1 MYPARV
7 TETRIWVWDNLR
19 MPAPIAPAADL
30 RAALHALAELVD
42 GMTFKL
48 PGNARTARNAL
59 RRETAWGINEY
70 LLPRLGDL
78 DAPLVAVLIGSTG
91 SGKSTILNSLAQLP
105 ISDAGALRPT
115 TTMPVV
121 WAHGANVDRYREEF
135 LSGYGLQ
142 QQPIRVV
149 DGNDSLPRGLTVID
163 APDFD
168 SVVEDHRRMADDL
181 LAVGDVI
188 LFVTSAQRYA
198 DAVPWEFLDKARA
211 RSVPVLFIANRTPPL
226 SDVLIADYRRLLEE
240 RGFPLERQFFEITEQ
255 LVDRTT
261 GALPEKAVGDVL
273 ARLEEMASD
282 SGRAAVLEASIR
294 GAVGDLAVRT
304 AALER
309 AVSEELTEAGALRR
323 VAAAA
328 YERQVGEVSGSL
340 DSGELIRAEV
350 LERWQE
356 FLGTGELTKAVSE
369 GFSRLSSWARRVFG
383 GTQSATRVR
392 TDTGMELREVLIRRA
407 DLAAAAAASAWEL
420 DPAGAALLSGRSLWR
435 HADTTAEAAAGAVD
449 NWLTDLSELISEAG
463 ASKKRTAQVASYG
476 VNSVAVAVILGVFLQ
491 TGGLTGAEVGVAAGA
506 AAAQQKLLEHL
517 FGSAAARSLVET
529 ARLRLSH
536 TVGVVLADDGAR
548 FGKLLDDHTDELPE
562 PGSLSS
568 AHDRVVRRVEAWD
581 GV

>member
-1 MYPARV
+1 
-7 TETRIWVWDNLR
+7 
-19 MPAPIAPAADL
+19 MPAPIAPVADL
-30 RAALHALAELVD
+30 RAALHALTELIDDV
-42 GMTFKL
+42 TFKL
-48 PGNARTARNAL
+48 PGNARTARNTL

-121 WAHGANVDRYREEF
+121 WAHGLHVDRYREEF
-135 LSGYGLQ
+135 LSGYGSE

-149 DGNDSLPRGLTVID
+149 DGRDSLLRGLTVID

-168 SVVEDHRRMADDL
+168 SVVEHHRRMADDL

-198 DAVPWEFLDKARA
+198 DAVPWEFLEKAHS
-211 RSVPVLFIANRTPPL
+211 RSVPVLFIANRIPPR
-226 SDVLIADYRRLLEE
+226 SDDLIADYRRLLEE
-240 RGFPLERQFFEITEQ
+240 RGFPLEQRFFEITEQ
-255 LVDRTT
+255 PVERTI
-261 GALPEKAVGDVL
+261 GALPEKAVVDIL
-273 ARLEEMASD
+273 ARLQEMASE

-294 GAVGDLAVRT
+294 GAVGELAVRT
-304 AALER
+304 AALEQ
-309 AVSEELTEAGALRR
+309 AVSQEVAEAGALRR
-323 VAAAA
+323 VASAA

-350 LERWQE
+350 IERWQE
-356 FLGTGELTKAVSE
+356 FLGTGELTKAITDGV
-369 GFSRLSSWARRVFG
+369 SRLSSWARRVFG
-383 GTQSATRVR
+383 GNQSVTRVR
-392 TDTGMELREVLIRRA
+392 ADTGMELSEVLIRRA
-407 DLAAAAAASAWEL
+407 DLAATAAASAWEL
-420 DPAGAALLSGRSLWR
+420 DPAGAALLGGRPLWR
-435 HADTTAEAAAGAVD
+435 HADTTAARAAEAVED
-449 NWLTDLSELISEAG
+449 WLTDLSELISEAG

-476 VNSVAVAVILGVFLQ
+476 VNSVAVALILGVFLQ

-517 FGSAAARSLVET
+517 FGSAAARSLIET

-536 TVGVVLADDGAR
+536 TVGVVLTEDGAR

-562 PGSLSS
+562 AGSLIS
-568 AHDRVVRRVEAWD
+568 ACDRVLDLVEAWD